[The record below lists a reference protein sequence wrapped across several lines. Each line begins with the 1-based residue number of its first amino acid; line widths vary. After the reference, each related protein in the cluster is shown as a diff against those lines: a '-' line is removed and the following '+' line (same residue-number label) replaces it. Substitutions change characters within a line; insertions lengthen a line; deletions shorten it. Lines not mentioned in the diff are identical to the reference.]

1 MVCASAGAFR
11 RDALAAGALRA
22 QAFSLSKEDPM
33 FKKMKL
39 ALVLVLAAVLVVAPL
54 GSVMAQDDPNSKD
67 RNAGA
72 MAADLV
78 LTRPVG
84 FCAIVAGAAVF
95 VVSLPFSALGGNTGQ
110 AYKKL
115 VSDPAEYTFRRPL
128 GEF

>member
-1 MVCASAGAFR
+1 MV
-11 RDALAAGALRA
+11 
-22 QAFSLSKEDPM
+22 
-33 FKKMKL
+33 KKMKL
-39 ALVLVLAAVLVVAPL
+39 ALVLVLTAVLVVAPF
-54 GSVMAQDDPNSKD
+54 GSVIAQDDPYSKD
-67 RNAGA
+67 HDPGA

-84 FCAIVAGAAVF
+84 LCAIVAGAAVF

-110 AYKKL
+110 AFEKL